1 MLKIIEKNLCL
12 NALHAVAYQLEN
24 TSSHMITEVKQ
35 CEAQLLLRWETVP
48 SVV

>member
-1 MLKIIEKNLCL
+1 MTFKSDFKGAAAN
-12 NALHAVAYQLEN
+12 QLEN